1 MYINVV
7 CQTVHLDLF
16 SIQMFVLQYW
26 TVQILMPVVLWFI
39 YNIYIYWIKKHLY
52 KKHGI
57 RILCCRMLTSNF
69 VDINSVISAI
79 LTLKWQS
86 KHACYDH
93 YMMSCVYCQRLS
105 MISVRRQYALQ
116 HVKGYN
122 SIDNMMATYL
132 INLFTT
138 DGLSNKLFPLC
149 LYIMTQLQL
158 K

>member
-1 MYINVV
+1 
-7 CQTVHLDLF
+7 
-16 SIQMFVLQYW
+16 
-26 TVQILMPVVLWFI
+26 MPVVLWFI

-86 KHACYDH
+86 KHNIH

-149 LYIMTQLQL
+149 LYIWHNYSYNKQRLFHPLFIGATCYNYENNITAS
-158 K
+158 